1 MRTMLIILAGF
12 VFLAVCVITA
22 KRLGEGGAAPIGP
35 AVATFIAAWFVIAA
49 ANMWFGV
56 ARAGYSLREELP
68 IFLLIFLLPAVAAVF
83 VRWKL
88 S

>member
-1 MRTMLIILAGF
+1 MRTMLIIVGGF
-12 VFLAVCVITA
+12 VLLAVSVLA
-22 KRLGEGGAAPIGP
+22 ARRLGAGAAAPIGP
-35 AVATFIAAWFVIAA
+35 AIATFIAVWFVIAA
-49 ANMWFGV
+49 ANMWFGM

-83 VRWKL
+83 VKWKL